1 MLLNGVM
8 LGRTFGATLDDTKKS
23 LQSLSD
29 SLKQAQERQR
39 QFNQSLERFGAISTQ
54 IVSQL
59 NQSLERFGAVCTQT
73 VSQLN
78 QSRLELEINQ
88 ERLASSQPRQEALRE
103 NHTER
108 TESFQ
113 EIKET
118 FGSVM
123 APIVASV
130 TRYASFEAQL
140 RDIRVAHG
148 MSSEQEKEMGQR
160 LRQYSQ
166 QVNQTPDALLS
177 SAGKLLDNGMSQ
189 QQATDVAAVLGKTS
203 TASGAA
209 LSDLTA
215 LTTMLDD
222 KFNLKGAKALEESF
236 SRMLAGT
243 KQGFSMASMTQYAT
257 ELAPGFTA
265 MGATG
270 NQALSQLVSS
280 LSATKGADT
289 EADTAARLG
298 SFMNAMG
305 RTDIADSYYNA
316 GMDYNA
322 SLKSHMKGGYSQ
334 YDASVLV
341 GTELIDSKGSQFRKQ
356 WDMASNT
363 GNVGAQQNLM
373 QRYGLQEVFH
383 TPEAVN
389 HALSMKQNWAS
400 YQANQQVM
408 NSPAATQTLNIDFAQ
423 KNDTL
428 TGRWQKMTTSLLNIA
443 LNVGEALLPVLVSL
457 SDALI
462 PILDQLVTWTAEN
475 PELVRRIVVTVAS
488 FFMFGKAVS
497 GAWQGISTLLSWFQA
512 FKDGILQI
520 KTGWQLFS
528 AGLRTTG
535 FLQGLGAALHWL
547 VGGAGTLGRMLGGV
561 LRSGLMMAGRAVL
574 SLGIMLMTTPVG
586 WAIAAAAALVGIVAL
601 VYKYR
606 DQISSFFSHHWS
618 DISQKAKA
626 FWADL
631 KNGTSGGV
639 AGVLGVLVDWSPLGT
654 WYSNWVKGLNELE
667 TKWPASLSGL
677 ASKVIDKFVSEFEKE
692 YPKLQAVFNKIG
704 EFIPGGV
711 KDFLGM
717 GSKTVSI
724 EAGGQPVAASAVATP
739 VLKPTSVSALSLQP
753 TLPVESPSAE
763 SNVST
768 PQQRVALTPTVGGAK
783 GKLVTAAP
791 SERVQVAFS
800 PTIYLN
806 GQKAAPTPEMTKTLT
821 LSMNELENMLNKLLT
836 QRERRGYA

>member
-8 LGRTFGATLDDTKKS
+8 PGRSFGTTLDDTKKS
-23 LQSLSD
+23 IQSLSD

-39 QFNQSLERFGAISTQ
+39 QFNQSLERFGTVSSQAISR
-54 IVSQL
+54 ISQ
-59 NQSLERFGAVCTQT
+59 AT
-73 VSQLN
+73 
-78 QSRLELEINQ
+78 SRLNKSLHELETNQ
-88 ERLASSQPRQEALRE
+88 ERLTRNKPS
-103 NHTER
+103 
-108 TESFQ
+108 
-113 EIKET
+113 KET
-118 FGSVM
+118 SGKSRTDLADDFKTKREQFGFVM
-123 APIVASV
+123 KPVVASA
-130 TRYASFEAQL
+130 THYASFEAQL
-140 RDIRVAHG
+140 RGISIAHDI
-148 MSSEQEKEMGQR
+148 SSEQEKLMGQR
-160 LRQYSQ
+160 LRQSSQ
-166 QVNQTPDALLS
+166 RVNQTPEALLS
-177 SAGKLLDNGMSQ
+177 SAGQLLDNGMSQ

-209 LSDLTA
+209 LTDLTA
-215 LTTMLDD
+215 LSVTLDNV
-222 KFNLKGAKALEESF
+222 FNLKGAEVQQESL

-243 KQGFSMASMTQYAT
+243 KQGFSTALMSQYVPALAS
-257 ELAPGFTA
+257 GFTA

-289 EADTAARLG
+289 EANTAARLG

-322 SLKSHMKGGYSQ
+322 SLKSYMKDGYSQ
-334 YDASVLV
+334 YDAAVLI
-341 GTELIDSKGSQFRKQ
+341 GNQLIDSKGSQFQKR
-356 WDMASNT
+356 WDMAA
-363 GNVGAQQNLM
+363 GNVDAQQSLM
-373 QRYGLQEVFH
+373 QRYGLEEVFR
-383 TPEAVN
+383 TPQAVN

-400 YQANQQVM
+400 YQSNQQVM

-443 LNVGEALLPVLVSL
+443 LNVGEALVPVLVSL

-462 PILDQLVTWTAEN
+462 PILEQLVTWTAEN
-475 PELVRRIVVTVAS
+475 PELVRGIVVTIAGL
-488 FFMFGKAVS
+488 FMFGKAVS
-497 GAWQGISTLLSWFQA
+497 GVKLGVSTLLSSFQA

-535 FLQGLGAALHWL
+535 FLQGLGAALNWL

-561 LRSGLMMAGRAVL
+561 LRSGLMMAARAVL
-574 SLGIMLMTTPVG
+574 SLGSMLLTTPVG
-586 WAIAAAAALVGIVAL
+586 WAIIALSVIGIL
-601 VYKYR
+601 VYRYR
-606 DQISSFFSHHWS
+606 EKIGAFLKNLWADL
-618 DISQKAKA
+618 KA

-631 KNGTSGGV
+631 KDGTSGGV
-639 AGVLGVLVDWSPLGT
+639 AGVLAVLVDWSPFGT
-654 WYSNWVKGLNELE
+654 WYSTWAKDVNELGNKLPE
-667 TKWPASLSGL
+667 RLSEMGRL
-677 ASKVIDKFVSEFEKE
+677 CIDAFVNALSSEF
-692 YPKLQAVFNKIG
+692 PKVSGTFNKMV
-704 EFIPGGV
+704 EFIPDGV

-724 EAGGQPVAASAVATP
+724 EANGQSVAASAVAPP
-739 VLKPTSVSALSLQP
+739 VLKPTPISALSLHEP
-753 TLPVESPSAE
+753 IAE
-763 SNVST
+763 KGTAPT
-768 PQQRVALTPTVGGAK
+768 PQQRVAMTSPAGGAK
-783 GKLVTAAP
+783 GKLVSAAS

>member
-8 LGRTFGATLDDTKKS
+8 LGRAFGATLDDTKKS

-54 IVSQL
+54 TVSQL
-59 NQSLERFGAVCTQT
+59 NRSLERFGAVCTQT

-78 QSRLELEINQ
+78 QSLLELEINQ
-88 ERLASSQPRQEALRE
+88 ERLASSQPRQETLSESHA
-103 NHTER
+103 ER
-108 TESFQ
+108 IKGFQ

-130 TRYASFEAQL
+130 THYASFEAQL
-140 RDIRVAHG
+140 RDISVAHG

-166 QVNQTPDALLS
+166 QVNQTPDVLLS
-177 SAGKLLDNGMSQ
+177 SAGQLLDNRMSQ
-189 QQATDVAAVLGKTS
+189 QQATDIAAVLGKTS

-215 LTTMLDD
+215 LATTLDD
-222 KFNLKGAKALEESF
+222 VFNLKGAKALEETF
-236 SRMLAGT
+236 SRILAGT

-289 EADTAARLG
+289 EANTAARLG

-322 SLKSHMKGGYSQ
+322 SLKSYMKGGYSQ

-356 WDMASNT
+356 WEMASNT

-373 QRYGLQEVFH
+373 QRYGLQEVFR

-400 YQANQQVM
+400 YQSNQQVM

-443 LNVGEALLPVLVSL
+443 LNVGEALVPVLVSL

-462 PILDQLVTWTAEN
+462 PILEQLVTWTAEN
-475 PELVRRIVVTVAS
+475 PELVRGIVVTIAGL
-488 FFMFGKAVS
+488 FMFGKAVS
-497 GAWQGISTLLSWFQA
+497 GVKQGVSTLLSSFQE

-535 FLQGLGAALHWL
+535 FLQGLGAALNWL
-547 VGGAGTLGRMLGGV
+547 VGGAGTLARMLGGV

-574 SLGIMLMTTPVG
+574 FLGRMLLMNPIGLAIT
-586 WAIAAAAALVGIVAL
+586 AIAGAAYLI
-601 VYKYR
+601 YR
-606 DQISSFFSHHWS
+606 YWEPISAFFKNLWS
-618 DISQKAKA
+618 QVSQVFNAGWEVLNNA
-626 FWADL
+626 V
-631 KNGTSGGV
+631 SGGV
-639 AGVLGVLVDWSPLGT
+639 VGITALLLDWSPFGVLYSIFADTVSELGIQLP
-654 WYSNWVKGLNELE
+654 G
-667 TKWPASLSGL
+667 SLSALGGVIIDALVNGL
-677 ASKVIDKFVSEFEKE
+677 TSAFPELKNVLKTIDE
-692 YPKLQAVFNKIG
+692 L
-704 EFIPGGV
+704 IPDSV
-711 KDFLGM
+711 KDFLGI

-724 EAGGQPVAASAVATP
+724 DASGQSVAASTVAP
-739 VLKPTSVSALSLQP
+739 QVLKPTSVSALSLPP
-753 TLPVESPSAE
+753 TLRVESPKAE
-763 SNVST
+763 ATMPT

>member
-8 LGRTFGATLDDTKKS
+8 LGRAFGATLDDTKKS

-54 IVSQL
+54 TVSQL
-59 NQSLERFGAVCTQT
+59 NRSLERFGAVCTQT

-78 QSRLELEINQ
+78 QSLLELEINQ
-88 ERLASSQPRQEALRE
+88 ERLASSQPRQETLSESHA
-103 NHTER
+103 ER
-108 TESFQ
+108 IKGFQ

-130 TRYASFEAQL
+130 THYASFEAQL
-140 RDIRVAHG
+140 RDISVAHG

-177 SAGKLLDNGMSQ
+177 SAGQLLDNRMSQ
-189 QQATDVAAVLGKTS
+189 QQATDIAAVLGKTS

-215 LTTMLDD
+215 LATTLDD
-222 KFNLKGAKALEESF
+222 VFNLKGAKALEETF

-289 EADTAARLG
+289 EANTAARLG

-322 SLKSHMKGGYSQ
+322 SLKSYMKGGYSQ

-356 WDMASNT
+356 WEMASNT

-373 QRYGLQEVFH
+373 QRYGLQEVFR

-400 YQANQQVM
+400 YQSNQQVM

-443 LNVGEALLPVLVSL
+443 LNVGEALVPVLVSL

-462 PILDQLVTWTAEN
+462 PILEQLVTWTAEN
-475 PELVRRIVVTVAS
+475 PELVRGIVVTIAGL
-488 FFMFGKAVS
+488 FMFGKAVS
-497 GAWQGISTLLSWFQA
+497 GVKQGVSTLLSSFQE

-535 FLQGLGAALHWL
+535 FLQGLGAALNWL
-547 VGGAGTLGRMLGGV
+547 VGGAGTLARMLGGV

-574 SLGIMLMTTPVG
+574 FLGRMLLMNPIGLAVT
-586 WAIAAAAALVGIVAL
+586 AIAGAAYLIYRYWEPISAFFKNLWLQVSQAFNAGWEALSNAV
-601 VYKYR
+601 
-606 DQISSFFSHHWS
+606 
-618 DISQKAKA
+618 
-626 FWADL
+626 
-631 KNGTSGGV
+631 SGGV
-639 AGVLGVLVDWSPLGT
+639 AGIAALLLDWSPFGVLYSIFANAVSELGIQLPG
-654 WYSNWVKGLNELE
+654 SLSELGGVIIDGLVNGLTSAFPELKSVLE
-667 TKWPASLSGL
+667 T
-677 ASKVIDKFVSEFEKE
+677 I
-692 YPKLQAVFNKIG
+692 N
-704 EFIPGGV
+704 EFIPDSV
-711 KDFLGM
+711 KNFLGI

-724 EAGGQPVAASAVATP
+724 EASGQSVAASVMTPP
-739 VLKPTSVSALSLQP
+739 VLQPTPVSALSLDP
-753 TLPVESPSAE
+753 TPRIESPSAE
-763 SNVST
+763 GNASS
-768 PQQRVALTPTVGGAK
+768 PQQRVARTPTVGGAK
-783 GKLVTAAP
+783 GKLVSAAP

>member
-8 LGRTFGATLDDTKKS
+8 LGRAFGATLDDTKKS

-215 LTTMLDD
+215 LATTLDD
-222 KFNLKGAKALEESF
+222 EFNLKGAKALEESF

-289 EADTAARLG
+289 EANTAARLG
-298 SFMNAMG
+298 SFMNAVG

-316 GMDYNA
+316 GVDYNA
-322 SLKSHMKGGYSQ
+322 SLKSYMKGGYSQ
-334 YDASVLV
+334 YDAAVQISNRF
-341 GTELIDSKGSQFRKQ
+341 IDSKGSQFQKQ
-356 WDMASNT
+356 WDMASKS
-363 GNVGAQQNLM
+363 GNVDAQQSLM
-373 QRYGLQEVFH
+373 QRYGLQEVFR

-389 HALSMKQNWAS
+389 HALSMKQNWQS
-400 YQANQQVM
+400 YQANQQRM
-408 NSPAATQTLNIDFAQ
+408 NSPAATQTLDLDFAQ
-423 KNDTL
+423 QNDTL
-428 TGRWQKMTTSLLNIA
+428 TGRWKQMTTSVMNIA
-443 LNVGEALLPVLVSL
+443 LNVGEALTPVLVSL
-457 SDALI
+457 SDVLI

-475 PELVRRIVVTVAS
+475 PELVRGIVVTVAS
-488 FFMFGKAVS
+488 LFMFGKAVS

-574 SLGIMLMTTPVG
+574 FLGRMLLMNPIGLAIT
-586 WAIAAAAALVGIVAL
+586 AIAGAAYLIYRYWEPISAFFKNLWSQVSQAFNAGWEALSNAV
-601 VYKYR
+601 
-606 DQISSFFSHHWS
+606 
-618 DISQKAKA
+618 
-626 FWADL
+626 
-631 KNGTSGGV
+631 SGGV
-639 AGVLGVLVDWSPLGT
+639 AGIAALLLDWSPFGVLYSIFADTVSDLGIQLPG
-654 WYSNWVKGLNELE
+654 SLSELGGVIIDALVKGMISYFPEIKNVLK
-667 TKWPASLSGL
+667 T
-677 ASKVIDKFVSEFEKE
+677 ID
-692 YPKLQAVFNKIG
+692 
-704 EFIPGGV
+704 EFIPDSV
-711 KDFLGM
+711 KNFLGI

-724 EAGGQPVAASAVATP
+724 EASGQSVAANVITPP
-739 VLKPTSVSALSLQP
+739 VLQPTSVSALSLQP
-753 TLPVESPSAE
+753 TLPVESPNAE

>member
-8 LGRTFGATLDDTKKS
+8 LGRAFGATLDDTKKS

-54 IVSQL
+54 TVSQL
-59 NQSLERFGAVCTQT
+59 NRSLERFGAVCTQT

-78 QSRLELEINQ
+78 QSLLELEINQ
-88 ERLASSQPRQEALRE
+88 ERLASSQPRQETLSESHA
-103 NHTER
+103 ER
-108 TESFQ
+108 IKGFQ

-130 TRYASFEAQL
+130 THYASFEAQL
-140 RDIRVAHG
+140 RDISVAHG

-177 SAGKLLDNGMSQ
+177 SAGQLLDNRMSQ
-189 QQATDVAAVLGKTS
+189 QQATDIAAVLGKTS

-215 LTTMLDD
+215 LATTLYDV
-222 KFNLKGAKALEESF
+222 FNLKGAKALEETF

-289 EADTAARLG
+289 EANTAARLG

-322 SLKSHMKGGYSQ
+322 SLKSYMKGGYSQ

-356 WDMASNT
+356 WEMASNT

-373 QRYGLQEVFH
+373 QRYGLQEVFR

-400 YQANQQVM
+400 YQSNQQVM

-443 LNVGEALLPVLVSL
+443 LNVGEALVPVLVSL

-462 PILDQLVTWTAEN
+462 PILEQLVTWTAEN
-475 PELVRRIVVTVAS
+475 PELVRGIVVTIAGL
-488 FFMFGKAVS
+488 FMFGKAVS
-497 GAWQGISTLLSWFQA
+497 GVKQGVSTLLSSFQE
-512 FKDGILQI
+512 FKDGILR
-520 KTGWQLFS
+520 GWQWLKTELNLKGLWRGIRS
-528 AGLRTTG
+528 ALS
-535 FLQGLGAALHWL
+535 GLGSR
-547 VGGAGTLGRMLGGV
+547 AGTLLGRIFSIV
-561 LRSGLMMAGRAVL
+561 WRRVAMMAIGAVMT
-574 SLGIMLMTTPVG
+574 MLTTPVG
-586 WAIAAAAALVGIVAL
+586 WVVAAVVGVVAAIVGIGALIYKYSDQIAELWNQCVSKISNFFNSPMETVSNAIPDGIKNFFSSGPSEELIANNNQAAA
-601 VYKYR
+601 
-606 DQISSFFSHHWS
+606 
-618 DISQKAKA
+618 
-626 FWADL
+626 
-631 KNGTSGGV
+631 
-639 AGVLGVLVDWSPLGT
+639 VLAP
-654 WYSNWVKGLNELE
+654 
-667 TKWPASLSGL
+667 
-677 ASKVIDKFVSEFEKE
+677 
-692 YPKLQAVFNKIG
+692 
-704 EFIPGGV
+704 
-711 KDFLGM
+711 
-717 GSKTVSI
+717 
-724 EAGGQPVAASAVATP
+724 TP
-739 VLKPTSVSALSLQP
+739 VSALSLDP
-753 TLPVESPSAE
+753 TPRIESPSAE
-763 SNVST
+763 SNASS

-783 GKLVTAAP
+783 GKLVSAAS

-821 LSMNELENMLNKLLT
+821 LSMNELENMLNKLLI

>member
-8 LGRTFGATLDDTKKS
+8 PGRSFSTTLDDTKKS
-23 LQSLSD
+23 IQSLSD
-29 SLKQAQERQR
+29 GLKQAQERQR
-39 QFNQSLERFGAISTQ
+39 QFNQSLERFGTVSSQAISRIAQAT
-54 IVSQL
+54 
-59 NQSLERFGAVCTQT
+59 
-73 VSQLN
+73 
-78 QSRLELEINQ
+78 SRLNKSLHELETNQ
-88 ERLASSQPRQEALRE
+88 ERLRRNKPS
-103 NHTER
+103 
-108 TESFQ
+108 
-113 EIKET
+113 KET
-118 FGSVM
+118 SGKSRTDLADDFKTKREQFGFVM
-123 APIVASV
+123 KPVVASV
-130 TRYASFEAQL
+130 THYASFEAQL
-140 RDIRVAHG
+140 RGISIAHDI
-148 MSSEQEKEMGQR
+148 SSEQEKLMGQR
-160 LRQYSQ
+160 LRQSSQ
-166 QVNQTPDALLS
+166 RVNQTPEALLS
-177 SAGKLLDNGMSQ
+177 SAGQLLARGMSSD
-189 QQATDVAAVLGKTS
+189 QATDVAAVLGKTS

-209 LSDLTA
+209 LTDLTA
-215 LTTMLDD
+215 LATTLDD
-222 KFNLKGAKALEESF
+222 VFNLKGAKALEESF

-289 EADTAARLG
+289 EANTAARLG

-322 SLKSHMKGGYSQ
+322 SLKSYMKGGYSQ

-356 WDMASNT
+356 WEMASNT

-373 QRYGLQEVFH
+373 QRYGLQEVFR

-400 YQANQQVM
+400 YQSNQQVM

-443 LNVGEALLPVLVSL
+443 LNVGEALVPVLVSL

-462 PILDQLVTWTAEN
+462 PILEQLVTWTAEN
-475 PELVRRIVVTVAS
+475 PELVRGIVVTIAGL
-488 FFMFGKAVS
+488 FMFGKAVS
-497 GAWQGISTLLSWFQA
+497 GMKQGVSTLLSSFQA

-535 FLQGLGAALHWL
+535 FLQGLGAALNWL

-561 LRSGLMMAGRAVL
+561 LRSGLMMAARAVL
-574 SLGIMLMTTPVG
+574 SLGSMLLTTPVG
-586 WAIAAAAALVGIVAL
+586 WAIIALSVIGIL
-601 VYKYR
+601 IYR
-606 DQISSFFSHHWS
+606 YREKIGAFLKNLWADL
-618 DISQKAKA
+618 KA

-631 KNGTSGGV
+631 KDGTSGGV
-639 AGVLGVLVDWSPLGT
+639 AGVLAVLVDWSPFGT
-654 WYSNWVKGLNELE
+654 WYSTWAKDVNELGNKLPE
-667 TKWPASLSGL
+667 RLSEMGRL
-677 ASKVIDKFVSEFEKE
+677 CIDAFVNALSSEF
-692 YPKLQAVFNKIG
+692 PKVSGTFNKMV
-704 EFIPGGV
+704 EFIPDGV

-724 EAGGQPVAASAVATP
+724 EANGQSVAASAVAPP
-739 VLKPTSVSALSLQP
+739 VLKPTPISALSLHEP
-753 TLPVESPSAE
+753 IAE
-763 SNVST
+763 KGTAPT
-768 PQQRVALTPTVGGAK
+768 PQQRVAMTSPAGGAK
-783 GKLVTAAP
+783 GKLVSAAS